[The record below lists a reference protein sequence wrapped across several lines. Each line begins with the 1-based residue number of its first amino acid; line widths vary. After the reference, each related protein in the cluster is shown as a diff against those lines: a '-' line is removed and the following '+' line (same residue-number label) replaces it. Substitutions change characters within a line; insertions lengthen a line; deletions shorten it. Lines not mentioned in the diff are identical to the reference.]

1 MNRRTFLRTAG
12 VMGFAT
18 AAGPLVSVARA
29 QTRTL
34 KIGYIGAQSGMRANF
49 GETTPWA
56 IERIRSVVKG
66 GLKNGG
72 KTYPVELVIKDNQ
85 SDPNRSSV
93 TASELILREKC
104 DLILCFDADAAA
116 AAGEL
121 ADTRGVPTIST
132 DFPWTG
138 WKFSRGATQDDL
150 AEKSFPYTYPLLLGR
165 DRGREELP
173 AHVEQGQHQQGGGDV
188 LHRHADRARVRQP
201 QGRPRRR
208 DGAERVQG
216 DRGRLL
222 QVRDRRLH
230 QSGDRVQE
238 CRRPDRLR
246 ARPAHP
252 LGDLLEPGGAGRL
265 PARGLHGHRGLPVRQ
280 RRHRAGAARRRDV
293 DRGVV
298 DAEVPVQVLA
308 HRQDGA

>member
-56 IERIRSVVKG
+56 IERIRPIVKG

-72 KTYPVELVIKDNQ
+72 KTYPVEFVIKDNQ

-116 AAGEL
+116 ATGERP
-121 ADTRGVPTIST
+121 TRGACPRFRRT
-132 DFPWTG
+132 F
-138 WKFSRGATQDDL
+138 
-150 AEKSFPYTYPLLLGR
+150 
-165 DRGREELP
+165 RGR
-173 AHVEQGQHQQGGGDV
+173 AGSS
-188 LHRHADRARVRQP
+188 RAAPPRTTSRRRASP
-201 QGRPRRR
+201 TRITSAGGRPR
-208 DGAERVQG
+208 
-216 DRGRLL
+216 
-222 QVRDRRLH
+222 
-230 QSGDRVQE
+230 S
-238 CRRPDRLR
+238 
-246 ARPAHP
+246 
-252 LGDLLEPGGAGRL
+252 
-265 PARGLHGHRGLPVRQ
+265 
-280 RRHRAGAARRRDV
+280 
-293 DRGVV
+293 
-298 DAEVPVQVLA
+298 
-308 HRQDGA
+308 